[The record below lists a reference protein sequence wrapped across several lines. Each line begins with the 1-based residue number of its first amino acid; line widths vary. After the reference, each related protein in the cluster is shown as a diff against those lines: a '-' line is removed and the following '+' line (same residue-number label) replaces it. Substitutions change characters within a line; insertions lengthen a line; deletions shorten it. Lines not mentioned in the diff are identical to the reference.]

1 MPGRSLWGSTFVGP
15 EPVAMAA
22 EDDNRVQDLVTPAF
36 TRADPRGGIAPT
48 SLEWGG
54 CDNVDMDVHTR
65 IRDAARIEDEGI
77 RARFAC
83 AAEGERDE
91 CRCSY

>member
-1 MPGRSLWGSTFVGP
+1 MPGRSPWGSTFVGP

-22 EDDNRVQDLVTPAF
+22 EDENRVQDLMTSAF
-36 TRADPRGGIAPT
+36 TRADPRGGMAPT
-48 SLEWGG
+48 SLQWGG

-65 IRDAARIEDEGI
+65 VRNAARIEDDGTLVRI
-77 RARFAC
+77 AR
-83 AAEGERDE
+83 AAEEERTE